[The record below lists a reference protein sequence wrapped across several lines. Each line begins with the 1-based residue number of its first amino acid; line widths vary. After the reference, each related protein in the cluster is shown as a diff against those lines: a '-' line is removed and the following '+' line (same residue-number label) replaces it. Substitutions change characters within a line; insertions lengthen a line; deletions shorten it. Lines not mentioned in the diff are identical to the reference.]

1 MKAPALWGC
10 PSSHHTSLPVAAGT
24 LGEPSKAQASFPIPG
39 SLCPHQPSQNSV
51 LESPELWGCRVKGC
65 ESPGS
70 WSAPRIQDPGASCAF
85 TGLKKEFAPPLP
97 LVGPRP
103 RLRCMLPLHSG
114 SPCAFL
120 SLSFP
125 IWTVGEGPCRGW
137 PLGGGLVLGSGG
149 PRGKSLLVQAAPVQR
164 PRGSDWWLREEACE
178 LELSG
183 QGEWRLDLE
192 A

>member
-1 MKAPALWGC
+1 MKAPALWEC
-10 PSSHHTSLPVAAGT
+10 PSSHHTPLPVAAGT

-70 WSAPRIQDPGASCAF
+70 WSAPRIQDPGASCSF
-85 TGLKKEFAPPLP
+85 TGLKKVFAPLLP

-125 IWTVGEGPCRGW
+125 IWTVRG
-137 PLGGGLVLGSGG
+137 GAMQRV
-149 PRGKSLLVQAAPVQR
+149 APWGRLSAGQR
-164 PRGSDWWLREEACE
+164 WA
-178 LELSG
+178 
-183 QGEWRLDLE
+183 QGEEPSGAGSASAKAQR
-192 A
+192 